1 MAHDDLAADD
11 AAPDTIRLESAA
23 GLSLASIIRIG

>member
-23 GLSLASIIRIG
+23 GLSVSLP